1 MWHIAMVLSLASL
14 AGLYVTFDKPAL
26 LANENVAAVNL
37 ARDMAH
43 YREAVIAYFAQNPG
57 VYPRVDLTALL
68 DANVW
73 PSWSTLQ
80 DRPTLPM
87 WAHYRDSD
95 GMLYVYAATKPNV
108 NLFPELMKLTQNSV
122 LVGVYRTGDTT
133 LNSPVFGNTGRK
145 LPASGSVAIPEGS
158 PVWIAVDR

>member
-1 MWHIAMVLSLASL
+1 MWHIVMILSLASL
-14 AGLYVTFDKPAL
+14 AGLYATFDKPAL
-26 LANENVAAVNL
+26 LTNENVTAVNL

-57 VYPRVDLTALL
+57 VYPRVDTATLV
-68 DANVW
+68 DANVL

-95 GMLYVYAATKPNV
+95 GMLYVYTASVPDT
-108 NLFPELMKLTQNSV
+108 NLVPELMKLTQNSV
-122 LVGVYRTGDTT
+122 LIGVYRAGDNT
-133 LNSPVFGNTGRK
+133 LYSPVLGDTGRK

-158 PVWIAVDR
+158 PVWIAFDR